1 MTSTLAPDSRNLD
14 IEGLDVY
21 EVKNFTGAYEIN
33 EIILYLTARH
43 MHVIGEVDADK
54 ECLTA
59 A

>member
-1 MTSTLAPDSRNLD
+1 MTSSLAPDSRNLD

-21 EVKNFTGAYEIN
+21 EVKNFIGAYELN
-33 EIILYLTARH
+33 ETILYLTTRH
-43 MHVIGEVDADK
+43 MYVIGEVDADK